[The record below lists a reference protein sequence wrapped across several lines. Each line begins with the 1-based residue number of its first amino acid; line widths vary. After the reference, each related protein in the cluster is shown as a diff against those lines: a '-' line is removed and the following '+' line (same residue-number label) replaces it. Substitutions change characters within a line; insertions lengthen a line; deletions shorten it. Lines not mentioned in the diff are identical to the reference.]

1 MRRWSGIR
9 RYTTKSRQFPRTKEW
24 LTSQALPHALSRLS
38 RAASDVQTEQHVF
51 LLCIKNYRRSPSCQT
66 TDEGVLGRFFPQAKD
81 NSLSVNSQPCAGHCR
96 GTPDLPPINCI
107 LQQLVLLLLLSRI
120 DSSMASS
127 ENETRPGG
135 DDCVGNGRGGR
146 RGIRKPRREPAVAA
160 TRREGGRE
168 GGRED
173 HGSGR
178 SWFSRLSGPE

>member
-1 MRRWSGIR
+1 MEAAWRPKRPH
-9 RYTTKSRQFPRTKEW
+9 KSHRQIPISLHSKITFYCPN
-24 LTSQALPHALSRLS
+24 
-38 RAASDVQTEQHVF
+38 
-51 LLCIKNYRRSPSCQT
+51 CRRSIGP
-66 TDEGVLGRFFPQAKD
+66 LPFYFPQAKD
-81 NSLSVNSQPCAGHCR
+81 NSLSVNSQPCAGHCP
-96 GTPDLPPINCI
+96 GTPYLPPINCI

-168 GGRED
+168 GGRIMEAD
-173 HGSGR
+173 GVGFHD
-178 SWFSRLSGPE
+178 

>member
-1 MRRWSGIR
+1 MEAAWRPKRPH
-9 RYTTKSRQFPRTKEW
+9 KSHRQIPISLHSKITFYCPNR
-24 LTSQALPHALSRLS
+24 
-38 RAASDVQTEQHVF
+38 
-51 LLCIKNYRRSPSCQT
+51 RRSIGP
-66 TDEGVLGRFFPQAKD
+66 LPFYFPQAKD
-81 NSLSVNSQPCAGHCR
+81 NSLSVNSQPCAGHCP
-96 GTPDLPPINCI
+96 GTPYLPPINCI

-160 TRREGGRE
+160 TRGEEGRE